1 MTEGNAYDVVDYPPL
16 IHVAMHPS
24 KLGAIGRL
32 LGVAAASPRAC
43 RMLEVGCGDG
53 LQLLALAQAY
63 PASSFIGV
71 DLSAKAIARGESM
84 RAALG
89 LDNLQLV
96 ATDLTEWDPGEA
108 PYDYIAA
115 HGFFSWVPALVRA
128 HLLALC
134 NRSLAADGIAYISY
148 NALPGC
154 HLRRMIW
161 EMMQF
166 HVREVDE
173 PSERVHKAREFLAW
187 MGQDTLQ
194 RGAYGPAIRH
204 EAMHLLNDTQPAVLY
219 HDDLSS
225 INEPFS
231 ITGFAGLSRQHGLEF
246 LAEADYHEF
255 NPALLGAEAQA
266 RLEAM
271 CGTDRVVNDQYL
283 DFLKGRRFRQT
294 LLCRARTAPPTATL
308 DCSAVLGLD
317 VSGHIRAE
325 PAAGQQ
331 PARPGMVRFASSDG
345 AAISTNHPVVQ
356 AALRYIGHAFPRP
369 IRAQQLL
376 ALARSEAGSDESVE
390 DDANALAVT
399 LARAFE
405 LGLVALQLEAPR
417 FAAAAGEYPVASPL
431 ARAQAAGGSELVA
444 NLRPSMVSLDSK
456 PALELLRLLDGS
468 RDRPAILHDLAARMA
483 DHAVP
488 SGDEGHRVTHPPAWW
503 LDQLAPSLEQALDL
517 CVRNALLL
525 ED

>member
-1 MTEGNAYDVVDYPPL
+1 MTQGTAYDVVDYPPL

-32 LGVAAASPRAC
+32 LGLNAASPSAC

-53 LQLLALAQAY
+53 LQLLSLAQAY
-63 PASSFIGV
+63 PAGRFIGV

-89 LDNLQLV
+89 LDNLRLV
-96 ATDLTEWDPGEA
+96 AADLTEWDPGPA
-108 PYDYIAA
+108 PFDYIVA
-115 HGFFSWVPALVRA
+115 HGFFSWVPPFVRE

-134 NRSLAADGIAYISY
+134 NRALAADGIAYISY

-154 HLRRMIW
+154 HLRRMAW

-166 HVREVDE
+166 HVREVAD
-173 PSERVHKAREFLAW
+173 PSERVRKAREFLQW
-187 MGQDTLQ
+187 LGTDTME

-231 ITGFAGLSRQHGLEF
+231 ISGFVGQARRHGLEY

-266 RLEAM
+266 RFAAM
-271 CGTDRVVNDQYL
+271 CGADRVVNDQYL

-294 LLCRARTAPPTATL
+294 LLCRAPAAPSTGSLQTG
-308 DCSAVLGLD
+308 AVLALD

-325 PAAGQQ
+325 PAGQE
-331 PARPGMVRFASSDG
+331 PARAGMVRFASSDG

-356 AALRYIGHAFPRP
+356 AALRHVGDVFPRP
-369 IRAQQLL
+369 IGVGQLL
-376 ALARSEAGSDESVE
+376 ALARREAGSIDSVE

-405 LGLVALQLEAPR
+405 LGLVALQLDAPR
-417 FAAAAGEYPVASPL
+417 FAAAAGDYPIASPL
-431 ARAQAAGGSELVA
+431 ARLQAAAGRDLVA
-444 NLRPSMVSLDSK
+444 NLRPSMVSLDSE
-456 PALELLRLLDGS
+456 PARELLQLLDGS
-468 RDRPAILHDLAARMA
+468 RDRAAILQDLAARMA
-483 DHAVP
+483 DHEVP
-488 SGDEGHRVTHPPAWW
+488 GPDGRHIRRAPEWW
-503 LDQLAPSLEQALDL
+503 REQLAPSLEQAMAL
-517 CVRNALLL
+517 CVRNALLIG
-525 ED
+525 E

>member
-1 MTEGNAYDVVDYPPL
+1 MTKDTAYDVVDYPPL

-32 LGVAAASPRAC
+32 LGMHPASPRAC

-53 LQLLALAQAY
+53 LQLLSLAQAY
-63 PASSFIGV
+63 PASRFIGV
-71 DLSAKAIARGESM
+71 DLSAKAIARGEAI
-84 RAALG
+84 RATLG

-96 ATDLTEWDPGEA
+96 AADLTEWDPGA
-108 PYDYIAA
+108 TPYDYIVA
-115 HGFFSWVPALVRA
+115 HGFFSWVPPFVRE

-134 NRSLAADGIAYISY
+134 NRSLAAEGIAYISY

-154 HLRRMIW
+154 HLRRMAW
-161 EMMQF
+161 EMMRF
-166 HVREVDE
+166 HVRDVAE
-173 PSERVHKAREFLAW
+173 PSERVRRAREFLEW
-187 MGQDTLQ
+187 LGTDTME

-231 ITGFAGLSRQHGLEF
+231 ITGFIGHARRHGLEF

-266 RLEAM
+266 RYEAM

-294 LLCRARTAPPTATL
+294 LLCRAAAAPGTTSLQTA
-308 DCSAVLGLD
+308 AVPGLD

-325 PAAGQQ
+325 PAAGQE
-331 PARPGMVRFASSDG
+331 PARAGMVRFASSDG

-356 AALRYIGHAFPRP
+356 AALRHVGEAFPRP
-369 IRAQQLL
+369 IRVERLL
-376 ALARSEAGSDESVE
+376 ALARQEAGSIDAVE
-390 DDANALAVT
+390 DDADALATT

-405 LGLVALQLEAPR
+405 LGLVALQLDAPR
-417 FAAAAGEYPVASPL
+417 FAAAAGDRPVASPL
-431 ARAQAAGGSELVA
+431 ARAQAAAGRDIVA

-456 PALELLRLLDGS
+456 PALELLQLLDGS
-468 RDRPAILHDLAARMA
+468 RDRAAILRDLSTRMA
-483 DHAVP
+483 EHEVP
-488 SGDEGHRVTHPPAWW
+488 GPDGSRITHPPEWW
-503 LDQLAPSLEQALDL
+503 REQLAPSLEQAMAL
-517 CVRNALLL
+517 CVRNALLIG
-525 ED
+525 E

>member
-1 MTEGNAYDVVDYPPL
+1 MTEGTAYDVVDYPPL

-32 LGVAAASPRAC
+32 LGMDAASPRAC
-43 RMLEVGCGDG
+43 RLLEVGCGDG
-53 LQLLALAQAY
+53 LQLISLAQAY
-63 PASSFIGV
+63 PAGHFIGV
-71 DLSAKAIARGESM
+71 DLSAKAIARGDSM

-96 ATDLTEWDPGEA
+96 AADLAEWDPGEA
-108 PYDYIAA
+108 PYDYILA
-115 HGFFSWVPALVRA
+115 HGFFSWVPAFVRE

-134 NRSLAADGIAYISY
+134 NRALAPDGIAYISY

-154 HLRRMIW
+154 HLRRMVW

-166 HVREVDE
+166 HVREIVE
-173 PSERVHKAREFLAW
+173 PSERVRKAREFLEW
-187 MGQDTLQ
+187 LGNDTMQ

-204 EAMHLLNDTQPAVLY
+204 EAMRLLNETLPAVMY

-231 ITGFAGLSRQHGLEF
+231 ITGFVGHARRHGLEF

-266 RLEAM
+266 RFEAM

-294 LLCRARTAPPTATL
+294 LLCRAAVAP
-308 DCSAVLGLD
+308 SASAIQSAAVPDLD

-325 PAAGQQ
+325 PGTGGD
-331 PARPGMVRFASSDG
+331 PTKPGLLRFASSDG
-345 AAISTNHPVVQ
+345 ASISTNHPVVQ
-356 AALRYIGHAFPRP
+356 AALRHVGDSFPRP
-369 IRAQQLL
+369 IRVERLL
-376 ALARSEAGSDESVE
+376 ALARQDAGSVDPVE
-390 DDANALAVT
+390 DDADALAVT

-405 LGLVALQLEAPR
+405 LGLVALQLDAPR
-417 FAAAAGEYPVASPL
+417 FAAAAGDYPVASPL
-431 ARAQAAGGSELVA
+431 ARAQAAAGLEIVA
-444 NLRPSMVSLDSK
+444 NLRPSMVRLDSK
-456 PALELLRLLDGS
+456 PALELLQLLDGS
-468 RDRPAILHDLAARMA
+468 RDRAAILQDLAIRMA

-488 SGDEGHRVTHPPAWW
+488 GPDGGLITHPPEWW
-503 LDQLAPSLEQALDL
+503 REQLAPNLEQAMAL
-517 CVRNALLL
+517 CVRNALLIG
-525 ED
+525 E

>member
-1 MTEGNAYDVVDYPPL
+1 MTRGTAYDVVDYPPL

-32 LGVAAASPRAC
+32 LGLNAASPSAC

-53 LQLLALAQAY
+53 LQLLSLAQAY
-63 PASSFIGV
+63 PTGRFIGV

-89 LDNLQLV
+89 LDNLRLV
-96 ATDLTEWDPGEA
+96 AADLTEWDPGPA
-108 PYDYIAA
+108 PFDYIVA
-115 HGFFSWVPALVRA
+115 HGFFSWVPPFVRE

-134 NRSLAADGIAYISY
+134 SRALAADGIAYVSY

-154 HLRRMIW
+154 HLRRMAW

-166 HVREVDE
+166 HVREVAD
-173 PSERVHKAREFLAW
+173 PSERVRKAREFLEW
-187 MGQDTLQ
+187 LGTDTME

-231 ITGFAGLSRQHGLEF
+231 ISGFVGQARRHGLEY

-266 RLEAM
+266 RLAAM
-271 CGTDRVVNDQYL
+271 CGADRVVNDQYL

-294 LLCRARTAPPTATL
+294 LLCHAPAAPSIASLQTG
-308 DCSAVLGLD
+308 AVPGLD

-325 PAAGQQ
+325 PAAGQE
-331 PARPGMVRFASSDG
+331 PARAGMLRFASSDG

-356 AALRYIGHAFPRP
+356 AALRHVGDVFPRP
-369 IRAQQLL
+369 IGVGQLL
-376 ALARSEAGSDESVE
+376 ALARRETGSIDSVE
-390 DDANALAVT
+390 DDANALEVT

-405 LGLVALQLEAPR
+405 LGLVALQLDAPR
-417 FAAAAGEYPVASPL
+417 FAAAAGDYPIASPL
-431 ARAQAAGGSELVA
+431 ARLQAAAGRDLVA
-444 NLRPSMVSLDSK
+444 NLRPSMVSLDSE
-456 PALELLRLLDGS
+456 PARELLQLLDGS
-468 RDRPAILHDLAARMA
+468 RDRAAILQELAARMA
-483 DHAVP
+483 DHEVP
-488 SGDEGHRVTHPPAWW
+488 GPDGCDIRRPPEWW
-503 LDQLAPSLEQALDL
+503 REQLAPSLEQAMAL
-517 CVRNALLL
+517 CVRNALLIG
-525 ED
+525 E

>member
-1 MTEGNAYDVVDYPPL
+1 MTEGTAYDVVDYPPL

-32 LGVAAASPRAC
+32 LGMDAASPRAC

-53 LQLLALAQAY
+53 LQLLSLAQAY
-63 PASSFIGV
+63 PASRFIGV

-84 RAALG
+84 RMELG
-89 LDNLQLV
+89 LDNLELV
-96 ATDLTEWDPGEA
+96 AADLTEWDPGNA
-108 PYDYIAA
+108 PYDYIVA
-115 HGFFSWVPALVRA
+115 HGFFSWVPQFVRE

-134 NRSLAADGIAYISY
+134 NRALAADGIAYISY

-154 HLRRMIW
+154 HLRRMAW

-166 HVREVDE
+166 HVREVSD
-173 PSERVHKAREFLAW
+173 PAERVRKAREFLEW
-187 MGQDTLQ
+187 LGTDTME

-231 ITGFAGLSRQHGLEF
+231 ITAFVGHARRHGLEYV
-246 LAEADYHEF
+246 AEADYHEF
-255 NPALLGAEAQA
+255 NPALLGAEAQS
-266 RLEAM
+266 RFEAM

-294 LLCRARTAPPTATL
+294 LLCRAPAAPSTANLHAA
-308 DCSAVLGLD
+308 AVLGLD

-325 PAAGQQ
+325 PAAGQE
-331 PARPGMVRFASSDG
+331 PARAGMIRFASSDG

-356 AALRYIGHAFPRP
+356 AALRHVGDVFPRP
-369 IRAQQLL
+369 IRVEQLL
-376 ALARSEAGSDESVE
+376 ALARHETGSVDAVE

-405 LGLVALQLEAPR
+405 LGLVALQLDAPR
-417 FAAAAGEYPVASPL
+417 FAAAAGDRPIASPL
-431 ARAQAAGGSELVA
+431 ARAQAAAGRDIVA

-456 PALELLRLLDGS
+456 PALELLQLLDGS
-468 RDRPAILHDLAARMA
+468 RDRAAILEDLATRMA
-483 DHAVP
+483 DHEVP
-488 SGDEGHRVTHPPAWW
+488 GPDGSRITRPPEWW
-503 LDQLAPSLEQALDL
+503 REQLAPSLEQAMAL
-517 CVRNALLL
+517 CVRNALLIG
-525 ED
+525 E